1 MTFCFPGKPP
11 TMPRIPVLEA
21 GAARSAGMA
30 LTVDAK
36 CLTVVATRIASR
48 KNLPCQEPVPV
59 VVAGII
65 SQQETVNIVL
75 QAVATITSN
84 PFYPSATVK
93 NSWVWPMKTFPWISF
108 WKWKKLFSCLIRYGV
123 SIIKQGSN
131 LITRCAGCHVSISW
145 YVKIER
151 HRRRAACCPPRYP
164 MIIEMIEIHTSI
176 TANSE
181 DA

>member
-1 MTFCFPGKPP
+1 
-11 TMPRIPVLEA
+11 MPRIPVLEA

-30 LTVDAK
+30 LTVVDAK

-48 KNLPCQEPVPV
+48 KNLPCQEQVPV

-93 NSWVWPMKTFPWISF
+93 NS
-108 WKWKKLFSCLIRYGV
+108 
-123 SIIKQGSN
+123 
-131 LITRCAGCHVSISW
+131 
-145 YVKIER
+145 
-151 HRRRAACCPPRYP
+151 
-164 MIIEMIEIHTSI
+164 
-176 TANSE
+176 
-181 DA
+181 